1 MALLYATFDDV
12 TLAYEGT
19 IPDSDRNRVES
30 LLLRA
35 SSRLTRIVPS
45 VPLRITTGDLDPDLP
60 AGLVVEAVLRVYRNP
75 EGVTAEEI
83 GPFHKQ
89 FNARA
94 IAAEIQFDETE
105 VHAYLDPIPNY
116 LRPAIRVGL
125 PTRAQTL
132 QLVGGQDWP
141 AAPQC
146 AVDTAR
152 LSDTCAAVLS

>member
-1 MALLYATFDDV
+1 MARLYATFDDV

-19 IPDSDRNRVES
+19 IPDSDRPRVEA

-45 VPLRITTGDLDPDLP
+45 VPLRLASGDLEAELP

-94 IAAEIQFDETE
+94 IAAEIQFDEAE
-105 VHAYLDPIPNY
+105 VHSYLDPIPNY
-116 LRPAIRVGL
+116 TRPAIRVGL

-132 QLVGGQDWP
+132 TLVGGQDWP
-141 AAPQC
+141 APPQNP
-146 AVDTAR
+146 VDTGA
-152 LSDTCAAVLS
+152 LSDVCLAVLS